1 MTHSPRPRSNSGS
14 NPLSH
19 SPMNTKTQVIEGL
32 TRAATAT
39 RRLRPVVES
48 NCGEDDDAS
57 YLEVALESIDA
68 ALALLRSLPSEQGD
82 GPYWIEETTVDM
94 LPAWG
99 IHGPTDVDVEW
110 FRNKEKAQDYCDA
123 LNAAF
128 KAGRLSAE
136 LQLGKRDEYVKK
148 VEEAYSELIMA
159 VERKFEG
166 ETRHETALRYINE
179 RERSVVASAP
189 DKAPKS

>member
-1 MTHSPRPRSNSGS
+1 MT
-14 NPLSH
+14 
-19 SPMNTKTQVIEGL
+19 KIEQVIEALKAAADILPQVNQHSVAHECNKAL
-32 TRAATAT
+32 TT
-39 RRLRPVVES
+39 
-48 NCGEDDDAS
+48 
-57 YLEVALESIDA
+57 
-68 ALALLRSLPSEQGD
+68 LRSLTEQGD

-110 FRNKEKAQDYCDA
+110 FRNKKKAQDYCDE
-123 LNAAF
+123 LNAAVRY
-128 KAGRLSAE
+128 GRLSAE
-136 LQLGKRDEYVKK
+136 LQQLYRDEYVKK

-179 RERSVVASAP
+179 RERSAIASAS
-189 DKAPKS
+189 DAAPSLS